1 MPDGHHGAVRWVGL
15 LRAVN
20 VGKRQVPMARL
31 RSVCEE
37 LGHTEVETLLQS
49 GNVVF
54 TAAKAD
60 PAAIEEAL
68 AAEFGFDVPVIVRT
82 GAQLQKVID
91 ANPFSKQAKADPKT
105 VHVAFAS
112 GPVKK
117 GLLADVDTERYA
129 PDEFAPGKAE
139 VYLHYPNGSGR
150 SKLTLQVF
158 EKPLGLDLTARNW
171 NTVLKLRTLA
181 G

>member
-1 MPDGHHGAVRWVGL
+1 MRYVGL

-20 VGKRQVPMARL
+20 VGKRKVPMARL
-31 RSVCEE
+31 RELCEE

-54 TAAKAD
+54 TARKAD
-60 PAAIEEAL
+60 PAALEEAL
-68 AAEFGFDVPVIVRT
+68 TSEFGFEVPVMVRT

-91 ANPFSKQAKADPKT
+91 ANPFAEAAEADGKS

-112 GPVKK
+112 GKVKAS
-117 GLLADVDTERYA
+117 LLSDVDRERLA
-129 PDEFAPGKAE
+129 PDEFAAGTQE

-150 SKLTLQVF
+150 SKMTIQVF
-158 EKPLGLDLTARNW
+158 EKPLGVHLTSRNW
-171 NTVLKLRTLA
+171 NTVLKLRELA
-181 G
+181 AR

>member
-1 MPDGHHGAVRWVGL
+1 MRYVGL

-20 VGKRQVPMARL
+20 VGKRKVPMPRL
-31 RSVCEE
+31 RELCEE

-54 TAAKAD
+54 TARKAD
-60 PAAIEEAL
+60 PAAIEKAL

-82 GAQLQKVID
+82 GTQLQKVID
-91 ANPFSKQAKADPKT
+91 ANPFAKEAKADGKA

-112 GPVKK
+112 GPVKAK
-117 GLLADVDTERYA
+117 LLDDVDRERLA
-129 PDEFAPGKAE
+129 PDEFAAGTQE

-150 SKLTLQVF
+150 SKMSIQVF

-171 NTVLKLRTLA
+171 NTVLKLRELA
-181 G
+181 A

>member
-1 MPDGHHGAVRWVGL
+1 MRYVGL

-20 VGKRQVPMARL
+20 VGKRKVPMAKL
-31 RSVCEE
+31 RELCEG

-54 TAAKAD
+54 TAKKPDPAGLAKAL
-60 PAAIEEAL
+60 E
-68 AAEFGFDVPVIVRT
+68 AEFGFAVPVVVRT
-82 GAQLQKVID
+82 GRQLQAVID
-91 ANPFSKQAKADPKT
+91 ANPFAREATADGKA

-112 GPVKK
+112 GPVKAK
-117 GLLADVDTERYA
+117 LLDAMDRERFA
-129 PDEFAPGKAE
+129 PDEFAAGKDV

-150 SKLTLQVF
+150 SKMTIQHF

-171 NTVLKLRTLA
+171 NTVVKLRELA

>member
-1 MPDGHHGAVRWVGL
+1 VRYVGL

-31 RSVCEE
+31 RALCES
-37 LGHTEVETLLQS
+37 LGHTGVETLLQS

-54 TAAKAD
+54 SAGKAD
-60 PAAIEEAL
+60 PAALEEAL

-82 GAQLQKVID
+82 GAQLQAVVD
-91 ANPFSKQAKADPKT
+91 ANPFATQAAADGKA

-112 GPVKK
+112 G
-117 GLLADVDTERYA
+117 AVDAKRLDGIDRDRLA
-129 PDEFAPGKAE
+129 PDEFAAGKDE

-150 SKLTLQVF
+150 SKMTIQLF
-158 EKPLGLDLTARNW
+158 EKPLGIVLTARNW
-171 NTVLKLRTLA
+171 NTVLKLRELA
-181 G
+181 T

>member
-1 MPDGHHGAVRWVGL
+1 MRYVAL

-31 RSVCEE
+31 RSLCEE

-54 TAAKAD
+54 TAPKAKVAD
-60 PAAIEEAL
+60 LEADL
-68 AAEFGFDVPVIVRT
+68 ASALKHEFGFAVPVLVRT
-82 GAQLQKVID
+82 GAQLDRVID
-91 ANPFSKQAKADPKT
+91 ANPFAEQAKADGKS

-112 GPVKK
+112 GPVKAS
-117 GLLADVDTERYA
+117 LLADVDTERLA
-129 PDEFAPGKAE
+129 PDEFAVGKDE

-150 SKLTLQVF
+150 SKMVLQVF
-158 EKPLGLDLTARNW
+158 EKPLGLDLTGRNW
-171 NTVLKLRTLA
+171 NTVVKLRDLA
-181 G
+181 SAP

>member
-1 MPDGHHGAVRWVGL
+1 MRYVGL

-20 VGKRQVPMARL
+20 VGKRQVPMAKL
-31 RSVCEE
+31 RVLCEE

-54 TAAKAD
+54 TAPKAKATD
-60 PAAIEEAL
+60 LEAAMAAAL
-68 AAEFGFDVPVIVRT
+68 KAEFGFAVPVLVRT
-82 GAQLQKVID
+82 GAQLDRVID
-91 ANPFSKQAKADPKT
+91 ANPFAKQAKADPKS

-112 GPVKK
+112 GPVKAS
-117 GLLADVDTERYA
+117 LLADVDTERLA
-129 PDEFAPGKAE
+129 PDEFAPGKDE

-150 SKLTLQVF
+150 SKMVLAVF

-171 NTVLKLRTLA
+171 NTVVKLRDLA
-181 G
+181 SAA

>member
-1 MPDGHHGAVRWVGL
+1 
-15 LRAVN
+15 
-20 VGKRQVPMARL
+20 MARL
-31 RSVCEE
+31 RALCEE

-54 TAAKAD
+54 TARKAD
-60 PAAIEEAL
+60 PKAMEAALE
-68 AAEFGFDVPVIVRT
+68 AEFGSAVPVMVRT

-91 ANPFSKQAKADPKT
+91 ANPFARQAKADGKA

-112 GPVKK
+112 GPVKAK
-117 GLLADVDTERYA
+117 LLDGVDPERLA
-129 PDEFAPGKAE
+129 PDEFAAGKEE

-150 SKLTLQVF
+150 SKMSIQLF
-158 EKPLGLDLTARNW
+158 EKPLGVDLTARNW
-171 NTVLKLRTLA
+171 NTVLKLRELV